1 MNTTYKSQI
10 KPQFDGIQPQDATLD
25 LSQPKQMLS
34 ELGKGL
40 EQEAKTLQDIA
51 LDEAQISFNRGAAEL
66 VDKYGTDFKGLD
78 NAMMKLENESY
89 QKFAQRNP
97 ALATKLL
104 KQQDAVRLRAV
115 DAAHK
120 TYISNNNAIIK
131 QGSGMLLE
139 GYKIA
144 MPDDYANYLDTIR
157 KPAEEQDINIKGQW
171 ENNLEQIDELL
182 NRRDMN
188 GNYIFDEK
196 TRKQKQFIQDY
207 MLHGAKN
214 MIDRFI
220 TANDKA
226 GLQDYYQAH
235 ILAPERYMKQTGQDR
250 DTYDKVKKYAEQQ
263 LKRMDVEAETLK
275 FKQSVQDAMGLIV
288 ENAPEK
294 MAELREAN
302 ILPKNVLDGIEKNN
316 VRFDTMNAAEPILP
330 TNFLNIA
337 DLVASWE
344 ANPDARTNEE
354 QIQTMLEANDVLGAI
369 ADYGDKYGLS
379 DEEIKAAKNMVQQKA
394 TNQAYGELMRTFGD
408 VTNGL
413 GMQISNVQESIMRNR
428 EGKDPN
434 VKIKGE
440 VPNIYKPDTS
450 WKFSPTSPVRP
461 MLKSNIAE
469 TKYTNLRNIERATA
483 QVRLLDQLLRDAY
496 AQSQQAIETGNLVEL
511 PRIQRAVQVQAAH
524 IKYMFNFN
532 DNDWLA
538 WDADKEHEFHDQI
551 GGGIYRIKEITPLGD
566 IITETIR

>member
-1 MNTTYKSQI
+1 MNTTYKSSV

-25 LSQPKQMLS
+25 LSQPKQMLES
-34 ELGKGL
+34 LGKGL
-40 EQEAKTLQDIA
+40 EQEAKNLQDIA
-51 LDEAQISFNRGAAEL
+51 LDEAQIEFNRGAAQL
-66 VDKYGTDFKGLD
+66 VDKYGSDFQGLD
-78 NAMMKLENESY
+78 KAMMKLEQGSY

-120 TYISNNNAIIK
+120 TYISNNNAKIK

-182 NRRDMN
+182 NRRDMD

-214 MIDRFI
+214 MIDRFV
-220 TANDKA
+220 TSNDSA

-250 DTYDKVKKYAEQQ
+250 DTYDKVKKYTEQQ

-288 ENAPEK
+288 EYTPEK
-294 MAELREAN
+294 MADLREAN
-302 ILPKNVLDGIEKNN
+302 ILPKRVLDSIEKTN
-316 VRFDTMNAAEPILP
+316 VKFSSIDPAEPELP
-330 TNFLNIA
+330 TNLLNVVGMINR
-337 DLVASWE
+337 WE
-344 ANPDARTNEE
+344 AQPNAETTDE
-354 QIQTMLEANDVLGAI
+354 QIQALAEANLVLDEV
-369 ADYGDKYGLS
+369 ADYALEYPMS
-379 DEEIKAAKNMVQQKA
+379 DTDLTMARRMILEKAR
-394 TNQAYGELMRTFGD
+394 NQAYGEMMRTFGEI
-408 VTNGL
+408 TNGF
-413 GMQISNVQESIMRNR
+413 GQEITNVEESVNR
-428 EGKDPN
+428 LRVEKDPN
-434 VKIKGE
+434 VKVTNTK
-440 VPNIYKPDTS
+440 S
-450 WKFSPTSPVRP
+450 WWQRFGRGAESALAESKVR
-461 MLKSNIAE
+461 
-469 TKYTNLRNIERATA
+469 
-483 QVRLLDQLLRDAY
+483 QLTEAMRDCEN
-496 AQSQQAIETGNLVEL
+496 QTLQAIQAGDLAAL
-511 PRIQRAVQVQAAH
+511 PKIQRELQVKAAH
-524 IKYMFNFN
+524 IKYQGLI
-532 DNDWLA
+532 DDSDWVS
-538 WDADKEHEFHDQI
+538 WGADKDHIFEI
-551 GGGIYRIKEITPLGD
+551 KGRGMYRVKEITPKGD
-566 IITETIR
+566 IITEIVR